1 MTFGDEL
8 GRLLA
13 ERGMSQRE
21 LARRSHYDSGYIN
34 KLVRGVKQATPA
46 VAERLDE
53 VLDAGGTLMALVN
66 RRKVL
71 AGAAAIA
78 GAPLL
83 AALDTERLAWT
94 QRHPRR
100 IDQAAVDSLTS
111 LLTAQRRLEDSAGSA
126 AVLGPVTAQLTAV
139 DGLLSE
145 ARGPVR
151 PALADVAMQWAQ
163 FAAWLHMSAR
173 DFPAAL
179 AAWRQTLELAAETD
193 DATMTATA
201 LTYRAE
207 MAWLCGEQG
216 TMIGLAQAAH
226 RDARAATGQR
236 AYSASIEA
244 RGHAM
249 TGDVTAAERKLGEAA
264 DLAARFAD
272 QPSGEHRPWL
282 YWCTPQLFECRRGVA
297 LSYLAHID
305 RYRTQAIEALTA
317 GYAGLGADVRG
328 SEWTADILVHR
339 AAVHVR
345 GGDVEAACAD
355 ALKVVPVARQTDSA
369 SLRGMLAQLH
379 TGMAARWPDD
389 PRVADLADAL
399 S

>member
-1 MTFGDEL
+1 
-8 GRLLA
+8 
-13 ERGMSQRE
+13 
-21 LARRSHYDSGYIN
+21 
-34 KLVRGVKQATPA
+34 
-46 VAERLDE
+46 
-53 VLDAGGTLMALVN
+53 MALVN

-100 IDQAAVDSLTS
+100 IDQAAVDSLAS
-111 LLTAQRRLEDSAGSA
+111 LLTAQRRLEDSVGSA

-139 DGLLSE
+139 EGLLSE

-151 PALADVAMQWAQ
+151 PALVDVAMQWAQ

-179 AAWRQTLELAAETD
+179 AVWRQTLELAAEAD

-201 LTYRAE
+201 LTYRAA
-207 MAWLCGEQG
+207 MAGLSGEPG
-216 TMIGLAQAAH
+216 TMIGLAQAAQ
-226 RDARAATGQR
+226 RDARPARGQR
-236 AYSASIEA
+236 AHSASVEA
-244 RGHAM
+244 RGYAL
-249 TGDVTAAERKLGEAA
+249 TGDVAAAERKLGEVAE
-264 DLAARFAD
+264 LAAFAD
-272 QPSGEHRPWL
+272 QPSGEQRPWL

-379 TGMAARWPDD
+379 TGMAVRWPDD

-399 S
+399 R